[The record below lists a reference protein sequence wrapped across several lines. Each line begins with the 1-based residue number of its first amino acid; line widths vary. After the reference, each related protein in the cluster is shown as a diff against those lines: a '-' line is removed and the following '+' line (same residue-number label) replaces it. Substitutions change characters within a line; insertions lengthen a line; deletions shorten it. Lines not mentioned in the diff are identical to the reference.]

1 MDEFAVA
8 RGQVFCNSSELED
21 VKAEL
26 GDLQRQFD
34 EAMHEISDLKSEVQ
48 IYLFSPLTAIYVS
61 FFLR

>member
-8 RGQVFCNSSELED
+8 RGQVFRNSSELED

-48 IYLFSPLTAIYVS
+48 IYLLTPFTTNYIS
-61 FFLR
+61 LFLR